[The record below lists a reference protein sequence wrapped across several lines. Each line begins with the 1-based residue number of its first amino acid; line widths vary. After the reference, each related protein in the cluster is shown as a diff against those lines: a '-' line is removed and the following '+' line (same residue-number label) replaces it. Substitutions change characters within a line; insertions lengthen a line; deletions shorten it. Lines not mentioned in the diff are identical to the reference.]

1 MRWGARMSGAS
12 KLVAA
17 GLALPLAACSIQP
30 QIEDFTGITGRDVV
44 VFTRCQA
51 RAGLR
56 AHFVEVMR
64 AYGPTPVYEN
74 RTGEQIAKQIEEN
87 PTEFSDLKYAKLRS
101 APRRLVDFY
110 KDSAITYD
118 FTIESNEVN
127 TAGFDLTVR
136 RTFSNGLNRFG
147 IALQNDRTRDAKFTQ
162 RHFDTFDSLFH
173 LPESYCGS
181 IPKHANLLFPS
192 TGLTRVSEVI
202 GDFTRANQNH
212 NLIGDKETPNIPE
225 RTATITFTTRTAAN
239 FGPGW
244 EIDPVRGA
252 YIATSV
258 GAKSDNSRQDKHQ
271 IIVIVQGA
279 DPKNKKNFDQFGRL
293 VSTEQALRQSGS
305 AAVERVIERNYL
317 QSFGT
322 PR

>member
-1 MRWGARMSGAS
+1 MSKVSMLAIAS
-12 KLVAA
+12 MS
-17 GLALPLAACSIQP
+17 LPLAACAIQP
-30 QIEDFTGITGRDVV
+30 QIEDFTGITSQDVV
-44 VFTRCQA
+44 IFTRCQA

-56 AHFVEVMR
+56 AHLAEVMR
-64 AYGPTPVYEN
+64 AYGQAPAYEN
-74 RTGEQIAKQIEEN
+74 RTGEQMARWIEEN
-87 PTEFSDLKYAKLRS
+87 PYEFKNIKYEKFRDG
-101 APRRLVDFY
+101 PRRLVAFY

-118 FTIESNEVN
+118 FTIEANEVN

-136 RTFSNGLNRFG
+136 RNFSNGLNRFG
-147 IALQNDRTRDAKFTQ
+147 ISLQNDRTRDAKFTQ
-162 RHFDTFDSLFH
+162 RHFDTFDSL
-173 LPESYCGS
+173 LRTPQSYCDG
-181 IPKHANLLFPS
+181 IPKHANYLFPA
-192 TGLTRVSEVI
+192 TGLTRVSEVV
-202 GDFTRANQNH
+202 GDFTRANQNL
-212 NLIGDKETPNIPE
+212 NLIGDKESPDIPE
-225 RTATITFTTRTAAN
+225 RTATITFTTKTAAN

-244 EIDPVRGA
+244 ELDPVRGA

-279 DPKNKKNFDQFGRL
+279 DPKNKKHFDQFGRII
-293 VSTEQALRQSGS
+293 SAQQALRQSGA